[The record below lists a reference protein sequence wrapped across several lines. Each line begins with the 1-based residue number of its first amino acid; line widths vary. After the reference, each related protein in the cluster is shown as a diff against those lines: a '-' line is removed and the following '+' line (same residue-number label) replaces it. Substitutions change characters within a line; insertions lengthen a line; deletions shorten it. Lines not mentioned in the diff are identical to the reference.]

1 MVVQNSYDINPPPGQ
16 ITISVSIKG
25 DWIDQSRLAEL
36 REKLGES
43 ANQLSKEAWGEEA
56 FGSVSVEVS

>member
-1 MVVQNSYDINPPPGQ
+1 MVVQRSYNINPPPGQ
-16 ITISVSIKG
+16 IAISVSVKG

-36 REKLGES
+36 KEKLRES

-56 FGSVSVEVS
+56 FGSVSVKVS